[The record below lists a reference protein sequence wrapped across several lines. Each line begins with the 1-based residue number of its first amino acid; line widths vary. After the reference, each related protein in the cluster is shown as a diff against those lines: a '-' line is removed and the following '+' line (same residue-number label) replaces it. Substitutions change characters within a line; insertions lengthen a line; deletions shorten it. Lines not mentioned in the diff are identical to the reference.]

1 MDHSSRQTYSYK
13 DFIDS
18 PEGLADR
25 IAESLG
31 CPVTIEDANHRIVSY
46 SKHETN
52 VDEARTATIMR
63 RKVPEPVIN
72 GLWKH
77 GIMAKLFESDQ
88 PVIVKKID
96 NVGLGHRLA
105 ISVRRN
111 KEILGFIWAQTNDI
125 SITSEHLEE
134 MKESAQLVSHHL
146 LRQQA
151 KKKKNDENRKEFFWQ
166 LLTGSLQNASEIKKL
181 AKKFH
186 MNLHGQLCVAVFE
199 FTEEMSQAVERHA
212 YYLTE
217 TLHQT
222 RVVSRIFDDQQLIL
236 LVRTDNQEDANEMNQ
251 AFIREFTQKMKERL
265 HFEDMEGA
273 FGLIYDSPTIINDS
287 YRQALKVL
295 ELKEQYPDGLRFVD
309 NYQDLGVY
317 QFINEL
323 AALQKRENYK
333 NDALI
338 HIKAYD
344 ERNNSVL
351 LETLKVFLDKNSNV
365 HQAAAHM
372 HIHTNT
378 LNYRLKRIKEIGSI
392 DFKDTNQKT
401 MLYLDL
407 MIYESEQESL

>member
-1 MDHSSRQTYSYK
+1 MKHSSRLTYAYK
-13 DFIDS
+13 DSIDS
-18 PEGLADR
+18 PEGLADS
-25 IAESLG
+25 IAECLG

-52 VDEARTATIMR
+52 VDKARTATIMR
-63 RKVPEPVIN
+63 RKVPEHVIN

-77 GIMAKLFESDQ
+77 GIMSKLFEGDQ
-88 PVIVKKID
+88 PQVVEKIED
-96 NVGLGHRLA
+96 IGLGNRLA
-105 ISVRRN
+105 ISVRKN
-111 KEILGFIWAQTNDI
+111 NEILGFIWAQTNGLAVNSD
-125 SITSEHLEE
+125 HLAE
-134 MKESAQLVSHHL
+134 MKEASQLVSHHL

-151 KKKKNDENRKEFFWQ
+151 KKKKTEENRKEFFWQ
-166 LLTGSLQNASEIKKL
+166 LLTGALQNQSEIKRL
-181 AKKFH
+181 GKKFH
-186 MNLHGQLCVAVFE
+186 MNLQGQLCVAVFE

-217 TLHQT
+217 TLHQS
-222 RVVSRIFDDQQLIL
+222 RIVSRIFDDQQLIL

-265 HFEDMEGA
+265 HFEDLKGA
-273 FGLIYDSPTIINDS
+273 FGLIYDSPLMISDS
-287 YRQALKVL
+287 YKQALKVL
-295 ELKEQYPDGLRFVD
+295 ELKEQFPDGLQNAD

-333 NDALI
+333 NDALL

-344 ERNNSVL
+344 DRNNSML

-378 LNYRLKRIKEIGSI
+378 LNYRLKRIKEIGNI

-407 MIYESEQESL
+407 MIYESEQEGL

>member
-1 MDHSSRQTYSYK
+1 MRDTSRLTYSYK

-31 CPVTIEDANHRIVSY
+31 CPVTIEDANHRIISY

-52 VDEARTATIMR
+52 VDDARTATIMR
-63 RKVPEPVIN
+63 RKVPEQVIN

-77 GIMAKLFESDQ
+77 GIMSKLFESDQ
-88 PVIVKKID
+88 PLIVEKIEEI
-96 NVGLGHRLA
+96 GLGNRLA
-105 ISVRRN
+105 ISVHKN
-111 KEILGFIWAQTNDI
+111 KELLGFIWAQTNDL
-125 SITSEHLEE
+125 SVTSEHLEE
-134 MKESAQLVSHHL
+134 IKEAAQWVSHHL

-151 KKKKNDENRKEFFWQ
+151 KKKKTDENRKEFFWQ
-166 LLTGSLQNASEIKKL
+166 LLTGSLENQSEIKRL
-181 AKKFH
+181 AKKYQ
-186 MNLHGQLCVAVFE
+186 MNLQGQLCVAVFE
-199 FTEEMSQAVERHA
+199 FKEEMSQAVERHA

-222 RVVSRIFDDQQLIL
+222 RIVNRIFDDQQLIL
-236 LVRTDNQEDANEMNQ
+236 LVRTDDQEDANEMNQ

-265 HFEDMEGA
+265 HFEDLKGA
-273 FGLIYDSPTIINDS
+273 FGLIYDSPTLIGDS
-287 YRQALKVL
+287 YKQALKVL
-295 ELKEQYPDGLRFVD
+295 ELKEQYPDGLHHVD

-323 AALQKRENYK
+323 AALQKKENYK
-333 NDALI
+333 NDALR

-344 ERNNSVL
+344 DRNKSML
-351 LETLKVFLDKNSNV
+351 LETLKVFLEKNSNV

-378 LNYRLKRIKEIGSI
+378 LNYRLKRIKEIGNI
-392 DFKDTNQKT
+392 DFKDVNQKT

-407 MIYESEQESL
+407 LIYESEQEDL